1 MSERSIKRIGRP
13 PEGSGKKGEPER
25 IRDYPKL
32 LVTIR
37 PAVRNRLKAMA
48 SVENR
53 PAWQIVED
61 ALELYLA
68 QLPAESR
75 RAVQAAARRPS
86 VM

>member
-1 MSERSIKRIGRP
+1 MTDETKRMGRP

-37 PAVRNRLKAMA
+37 PTVRTRLKAIA
-48 SVENR
+48 AVEDR

-61 ALELYLA
+61 ALALYFD
-68 QLPAESR
+68 QLPTDQR
-75 RAVQAAARRPS
+75 RSVQAAIRRDS
-86 VM
+86 RA

>member
-1 MSERSIKRIGRP
+1 MGRP

-37 PAVRNRLKAMA
+37 PAVRTKLRAIA
-48 SVENR
+48 SVEDR

-61 ALELYLA
+61 ALSIYFD
-68 QLPAESR
+68 QLDAGKR
-75 RAVQAAARRPS
+75 RAVQAVVRLESKP
-86 VM
+86 